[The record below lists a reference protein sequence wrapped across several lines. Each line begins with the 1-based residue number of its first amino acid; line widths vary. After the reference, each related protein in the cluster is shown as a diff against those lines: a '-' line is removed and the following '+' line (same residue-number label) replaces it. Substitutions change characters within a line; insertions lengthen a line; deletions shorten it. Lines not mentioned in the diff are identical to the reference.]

1 MYIDPLVTSP
11 RMVLNVS
18 DEETQMSYTVKKL
31 AKLSGISIRTLR
43 FYDAIG
49 LLKPAYYGEN
59 HYRYYEEEQILM
71 LQQILFYRELNF
83 SLSDIQRMIN
93 SDDFNKI
100 DALISHKRILTQS
113 LDRTKKLIKTI
124 DQTIAHLRGKI
135 TMRDEELFAGF
146 AHQFAFDS
154 FVTAFEPGNE
164 QMLDQYFSSDLIMFN
179 HTMSKQLDLNDLKSR
194 LPVIHKIF
202 KDLKSE
208 IKDVTA
214 DENRIAFRV
223 EQNAM
228 FYKHASQGVQ
238 VKLDVMNLYKLE
250 SGKVNEWQIWV
261 NVTEI

>member
-1 MYIDPLVTSP
+1 
-11 RMVLNVS
+11 
-18 DEETQMSYTVKKL
+18 MSYTVKKL
-31 AKLSGISIRTLR
+31 AKLSGVSVRTLR

-49 LLKPAYYGEN
+49 LLKPAYYGDN
-59 HYRYYEEEQILM
+59 NYRYYEEEQVLM

-83 SLSDIQRMIN
+83 SLNDIQRIISN
-93 SDDFNKI
+93 DDFNKI
-100 DALISHKRILTQS
+100 NALISHKQILTQS

-146 AHQFAFDS
+146 AHKFAFDS

-164 QMLDQYFSSDLIMFN
+164 QMLDKYFASDLIMFN

-194 LPVIHKIF
+194 LPVIHTIF

-208 IKDVTA
+208 IKDITTEE
-214 DENRIAFRV
+214 DRIAFRV

-228 FYKHASQGVQ
+228 FYKHAPEGVP

-250 SGKVNEWQIWV
+250 SGKVKEWQIWV
-261 NVTEI
+261 NITEM